1 MCKFGGMKGI
11 LISTVAMSVC
21 LGASCTGSRAN
32 SGENGGSAT
41 EQQAQQQAVAI
52 GRTPASSKPARYLPR
67 AVIYKTNGDYNNNVT
82 VRVNPAGDALETY
95 PGPGDVG
102 ENSVPVALKGGWLWD
117 RRGGIGPGTRFLTYT
132 YEQYHALPQVPEA
145 ETLMKSIIPGAR
157 VTAAYRLPILQT
169 EATPDKIDYI
179 IEHGLQYAEEIV
191 PQYQLQAP
199 SDK

>member
-1 MCKFGGMKGI
+1 
-11 LISTVAMSVC
+11 MSLCV
-21 LGASCTGSRAN
+21 GACAGSRGNNAGN
-32 SGENGGSAT
+32 NGENDS
-41 EQQAQQQAVAI
+41 QAVAQPVVI
-52 GRTPASSKPARYLPR
+52 GASPKTTRPANYLPR

-117 RRGGIGPGTRFLTYT
+117 RRGGIGPGTRFLTYP